1 MIFKDF
7 EEKFTPKTI
16 NDIVFPSNKA
26 QQLIEDIIVGNRPF
40 PIRKGKCGILLYGVP
55 GTGKSAL
62 AKLLPDAIEQARTGN
77 ESNAKFEQVEAGNN
91 GLKMLTNIMNNIQFI
106 PYASHHYF
114 VLDEV
119 DRLNKE
125 AMQILKSAMNYPNT
139 VWVLTTNNFGD
150 IEAGVKDRCHC
161 IQFNAAP
168 AANWRPLARRILAHA
183 SVKGITDAQL
193 DAIIEP
199 CNGSARQITDA
210 IVELALAVHRCQA
223 SNSLLVATGST
234 VI

>member
-7 EEKFTPKTI
+7 EQHFTPKTI

-26 QQLIEDIIVGNRPF
+26 RQLIDDLISGARPF
-40 PIRKGKCGILLYGVP
+40 PVREGKCGILLYGVP

-62 AKLLPDAIEQARTGN
+62 AKLLPDAMEQARGGTH
-77 ESNAKFEQVEAGNN
+77 SNAKSVQVEAGNN
-91 GLKMLTNIMNNIQFI
+91 GLKMLANIIQQSQLY
-106 PYASHHYF
+106 PSATYHYF

-125 AMQILKSAMNYPNT
+125 AMQILKSAMNYLNT
-139 VWVLTTNNFGD
+139 VWILTTNNFGD

-161 IQFNAAP
+161 IRFNAAP
-168 AANWRPLARRILAHA
+168 AVSWRPLARRILAQA
-183 SVKGITDAQL
+183 NVSGVTDAQL
-193 DAIIEP
+193 DSIIEP

-210 IVELALAVHRCQA
+210 IIELALDVHRSQA
-223 SNSLLVATGST
+223 GSSSQSVTDST
-234 VI
+234 VV